1 MMATSKSKNG
11 DGAVNKS
18 AAIREMLAEH
28 PAAGPKEVVTLLA
41 EKGVKVTPTLV
52 YYIKSK
58 SNQAKRKQKR
68 ERVAETSRK
77 TGSVNPVDLI
87 LKVKALSREAGGIQ
101 SLKQLVDVLAE

>member
-1 MMATSKSKNG
+1 MATSKGKGS

-18 AAIREMLAEH
+18 AAIRDMLAEH
-28 PAAGPKEVVTLLA
+28 PTAGPKQIVALLA
-41 EKGVKVTPTLV
+41 DKGIKVTPTLV

-58 SNQAKRKQKR
+58 NNQAKRKQKR

-77 TGSVNPVDLI
+77 TGTVNPVELI
-87 LKVKALSREAGGIQ
+87 LRVKALSREAGGIQ